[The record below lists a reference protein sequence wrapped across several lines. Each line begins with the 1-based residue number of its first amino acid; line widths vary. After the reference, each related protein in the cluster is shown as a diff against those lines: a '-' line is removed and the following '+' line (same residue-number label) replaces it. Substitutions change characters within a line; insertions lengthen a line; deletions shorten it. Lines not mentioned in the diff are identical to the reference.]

1 MEEKKDI
8 AWRVYLIYFIMGVI
22 CLLVL
27 IRVVKI
33 QMTDIKTWE
42 KQADQLA
49 TEMRTIPAKKGN
61 VYSDN
66 GSLLATSNTVYDIHM
81 DMGADGLT
89 DELFNENIDSLSL
102 RLSKMFRD
110 KTKDEYKE
118 WLIDEKN
125 KGEKGNRYLLI
136 ARKISY
142 PQLKELKTFP
152 LYRKGPNVG
161 GLIIE
166 PISKRI
172 RPFGILAARTIGYER
187 QDPDNPQFITRVGIE
202 GAFTEMLNGRDGKQL
217 MRKTGS
223 RWKAVSD
230 RYDVTPEDGAD
241 VFSTIDIRLQNVAE
255 NALMDQLKKYNAKS
269 GCVVLME
276 VKTGYVKA
284 IANLSRGENGD
295 STYYEYFNNAVGV
308 ATEPGSTMKTAS
320 LMSALD
326 QGEIKMTDSVKT
338 GRGTHKYYDLTM
350 TDSREHGT
358 ITIHD
363 ALVYSSNIGVSLP
376 LFKVYKNKPESFVD
390 GIKKIGLHLPL
401 GLDLQGEAKPYVKDP
416 TFASGWSG
424 VSLPQMAI
432 GYEVKLTPLQILAF
446 YNAIANDGKMVKPL
460 FVKEIKR
467 RGEVIKKFEPVVLNH
482 SICKKTTLLLI
493 RAALEDVV
501 NYGTASNLKA
511 SNFKIAGKT
520 GTAQIYTRGTYQGK
534 KYLASFVG
542 YFPAEN
548 PKYSCIVSIMEPDV
562 REGYYG
568 NAVAGPVFK
577 EIADKIFS
585 YNLQI
590 HKKINEHRLLAKK
603 SVPDVKSG
611 KADEIITVL
620 STLGV
625 KNGAFDFGFEWADAK
640 REDGKVLLSEKKIE
654 GGKIPDVKGMGLKDA
669 LFVLENKG
677 LKVVVR
683 GSGKVVKQSLR
694 EGSELE
700 PGMKIVI
707 ELKG

>member
-1 MEEKKDI
+1 LEEKKDI
-8 AWRVYLIYFIMGVI
+8 AWRVYTVYFILGII

-33 QMTDIKTWE
+33 QMTDIATWE

-49 TEMRTIPAKKGN
+49 TEMRTIPSKKGN

-81 DMGADGLT
+81 DLGADGLT
-89 DELFNENIDSLSL
+89 DELFDENIDSLSL

-118 WLIDEKN
+118 WLIDERN

-142 PQLKELKTFP
+142 NQLKELKTFP
-152 LYRKGPNVG
+152 LYRSGANVG
-161 GLIIE
+161 GMIIE

-187 QDPDNPQFITRVGIE
+187 PDPNNPQFVTRVGIE
-202 GAFTEMLNGRDGKQL
+202 GAFSSLLNGVDGKQL
-217 MRKTGS
+217 MRKTGR

-241 VFSTIDIRLQNVAE
+241 VYSTIDIRLQNVAE
-255 NALMDQLKKYNAKS
+255 NALLNQLKKYKAKS

-276 VKTGYVKA
+276 VETGYVKA
-284 IANLSRGENGD
+284 IANLSSEGD
-295 STYYEYFNNAVGV
+295 SSYYEYFNNALGV

-320 LMSALD
+320 LMVALD
-326 QGEIKMTDSVKT
+326 QGMIKMTDSVET
-338 GRGTHKYYDLTM
+338 GNGTHKYYNLTM
-350 TDSREHGT
+350 TDSKAHGT
-358 ITIHD
+358 ISVHD
-363 ALVYSSNIGVSLP
+363 ALVYSSNIGTSRNI
-376 LFKVYKNKPESFVD
+376 FKAYKNQPEKFVD

-401 GLDLQGEAKPYVKDP
+401 GVDLQGEAKPLVKDP
-416 TFASGWSG
+416 TADDWSG
-424 VSLPQMAI
+424 VSLPQMTI

-446 YNAIANDGKMVKPL
+446 YNAIANNGKMVKPL
-460 FVKEIKR
+460 FVKEIR
-467 RGEVIKKFEPVVLNH
+467 RKGNVLQKFEPVVLNH
-482 SICKKTTLLLI
+482 SICKASTLKLI
-493 RAALEDVV
+493 KAALEDVV

-511 SNFKIAGKT
+511 ANFKIAGKT

-542 YFPAEN
+542 YFPADN

-562 REGYYG
+562 LTGYYG
-568 NAVAGPVFK
+568 NAVSGSVFK

-590 HKKINEHRLLAKK
+590 HEKINERKLLAKK
-603 SVPDVKSG
+603 SVPN
-611 KADEIITVL
+611 
-620 STLGV
+620 V
-625 KNGAFDFGFEWADAK
+625 KNGKASEIIRVLNDLGVRSAAFNYGYEWASSQNK
-640 REDGKVLLSEKKIE
+640 DGKVLLSEKKIV
-654 GGKIPDVKGMGLKDA
+654 GGKMPDVKGMGLKDA
-669 LFVLENKG
+669 LYVLENKG

-683 GSGKVVKQSLR
+683 GSGKVVKQSLNA
-694 EGSELE
+694 GSEIQS
-700 PGMKIVI
+700 GQKITI
-707 ELKG
+707 ELNG